1 MGNKNKTSEFWDFV
15 GSILILLFIGAC
27 FYGCY
32 KVYRWIIPPDYVKE
46 IEEALVEKDFQQANQ
61 LLREMKDN
69 SYYQKSNTI
78 LGEVEGGGY
87 PIYVENYNKVF
98 QAEISYLVN
107 DGDQQSSD
115 RLIAL
120 VNEYPIESNP
130 AIGTTHDSDIIEGN
144 DKYNA
149 EVGKFNDYCNQILSR
164 AISTKNQYLAEAIVN
179 NFKPTLERKKVDT
192 HFIGN
197 DEYNYQYVYTDKD
210 KANQI
215 LKEAI
220 LKGSF
225 KSGE

>member
-1 MGNKNKTSEFWDFV
+1 MGNKNKTSAFWDIV
-15 GSILILLFIGAC
+15 GSILILLFVGVG

-32 KVYRWIIPPDYVKE
+32 RFCCWLIPTDYVEE
-46 IEEALVEKDFQQANQ
+46 IEEALIKKDFQQANQ
-61 LLREMKDN
+61 LLRDMKDDNRYSDVWGN
-69 SYYQKSNTI
+69 SK
-78 LGEVEGGGY
+78 GY
-87 PIYVENYNKVF
+87 NVYLTTFNKVL

-107 DGDQQSSD
+107 EGDQQSSD

-120 VNEYPIESNP
+120 INEYPIVSNP

-192 HFIGN
+192 HFLGN
-197 DEYNYQYVYTDKD
+197 DEYDYQYVETDKE
-210 KANQI
+210 KAKKI

-220 LKGSF
+220 KEGKF
-225 KSGE
+225 NNQD

>member
-1 MGNKNKTSEFWDFV
+1 MAQNNDTTGEVLGCLFS
-15 GSILILLFIGAC
+15 FIGVALFC
-27 FYGCY
+27 AMCYG
-32 KVYRWIIPPDYVKE
+32 VYYWLKPTDYVKE
-46 IEEALVEKDFQQANQ
+46 IEESLVEKNYQRANQ

-69 SYYQKSNTI
+69 PIYQKDESIFNHKTD
-78 LGEVEGGGY
+78 Y
-87 PIYVENYNKVF
+87 PVYVECVNKVI
-98 QAEISYLVN
+98 QAEISFLIN
-107 DGDQQSSD
+107 EGDQQSSD
-115 RLIAL
+115 RLVAL
-120 VNEYPIESNP
+120 INEYPIDSNP

-197 DEYNYQYVYTDKD
+197 DEYDYQYVETDKE
-210 KANQI
+210 KAKKI

-220 LKGSF
+220 KEGKF
-225 KSGE
+225 KNQY